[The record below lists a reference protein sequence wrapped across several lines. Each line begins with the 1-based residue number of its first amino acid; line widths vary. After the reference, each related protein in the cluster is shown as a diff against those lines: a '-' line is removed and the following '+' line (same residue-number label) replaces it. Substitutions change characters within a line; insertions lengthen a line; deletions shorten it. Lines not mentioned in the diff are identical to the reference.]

1 MTLKQKQALLAYLG
15 YYDGP
20 LDGLWGEKSQRATID
35 FQRDFVG
42 LSVDGICGE
51 QTEKALKHSVAYG
64 IDKKSDSTDYAGVQ
78 NNNVGNSTDNNT
90 GTTWD
95 EIKYFK
101 KQEFACKCGKYCD
114 GYPAEI
120 DMNMVKIADQIR
132 EKIGKPITINSGLRC
147 KTHNANVG
155 GVSNSQ
161 HIYGNAADLG
171 CPDGCT
177 PAQMASIAEEIMGD
191 TGGIGTYSWG
201 VHIDTRPTKSRWN
214 G

>member
-35 FQRDFVG
+35 FQRAYMAQED
-42 LSVDGICGE
+42 VDGIFGAA
-51 QTEKALKHSVAYG
+51 TEKRILEVIATG
-64 IDKKSDSTDYAGVQ
+64 EEPIDDKMSATADWWKD
-78 NNNVGNSTDNNT
+78 
-90 GTTWD
+90 
-95 EIKYFK
+95 IRYFTRA
-101 KQEFACKCGKYCD
+101 EFKCKCGGKYCN
-114 GYPAEI
+114 GYPVEI
-120 DMNMVKIADQIR
+120 DMNMVKIADKIR

-161 HIYGNAADLG
+161 HLYGNAADLS
-171 CPDGCT
+171 CPSGCT
-177 PAQMASIAEEIMGD
+177 PGQMASIAEEIMGD

-201 VHIDTRPTKSRWN
+201 IHIDTRSTKSRWN